1 MSALAEFPEVI
12 ERRKTERLRPSTTVR
27 VNIGRGC
34 GMLLDLSDGGMRAR
48 HTGAV
53 ARQSQVR
60 VTLNWQSERFY
71 ADAEVLSSS
80 VAGLGDGETAATIF
94 ESRFRF
100 VHMSEYSKSVLN
112 RVLAAISS
120 RELRGWVAN
129 LRGWSDES
137 RGTSR
142 SPETEAFIRCRLIGM
157 RWQTKWT
164 HDTVQPENGFLLPA
178 SINPQELTKLCE
190 TYNQADAEGR
200 HLIRVMAD
208 EAVKEALGPETA
220 A

>member
-1 MSALAEFPEVI
+1 MSALEEFPEAL
-12 ERRKTERLRPSTTVR
+12 ERRKRERLRPSTAVR

-34 GMLLDLSDGGMRAR
+34 GTLLDLSEGGMRVR

-53 ARQSQVR
+53 ARRSQVR
-60 VTLNWQSERFY
+60 VTVNWQSERFY
-71 ADAEVLSSS
+71 ADAEVLASR

-100 VHMSEYSKSVLN
+100 VRLSEYSQVVLD
-112 RVLAAISS
+112 RLLAAISS

-137 RGTSR
+137 RGSSR

-164 HDTVQPENGFLLPA
+164 HDTIQPENGFLLPA
-178 SINPQELTKLCE
+178 SISPQELTRLCD
-190 TYNQADAEGR
+190 TYNQADADGR

-208 EAVKEALGPETA
+208 EAVKEALGPGTA